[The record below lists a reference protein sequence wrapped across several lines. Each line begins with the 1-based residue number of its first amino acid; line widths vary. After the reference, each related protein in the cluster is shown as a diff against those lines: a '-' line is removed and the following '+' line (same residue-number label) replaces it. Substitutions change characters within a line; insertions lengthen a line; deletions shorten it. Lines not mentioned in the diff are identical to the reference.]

1 MHAGGCWAFSV
12 VAAMEGINSIVTG
25 NLISLSEQEVI
36 DCDGQDNGC
45 NGGEMQNA
53 FQFVIDNG
61 GIDTEADY
69 PFTGTDGTCDA
80 NRVGTAS
87 YITTCRTILQFDRN

>member
-1 MHAGGCWAFSV
+1 MHVGGCWAFSAV
-12 VAAMEGINSIVTG
+12 SAMERINSIVTG

-80 NRVGTAS
+80 NRVS
-87 YITTCRTILQFDRN
+87 TIKKLLH